1 MCVCVCVCVC
11 VHVPHADAVRVL
23 CTCMR
28 AQLFPGSKYTAC
40 VMDVRVGKLDLCI
53 GNFWVTSQRLSIVDF
68 VQPFAEDRIY
78 LLTFQLPSADTLSG
92 AFHVH
97 MSSILRL
104 RRQSGAWLLPPGLCA
119 RCSLCVPSS
128 RSWYQDL
135 EMANIEIL
143 VSRSRDGEHHNLGIK
158 MVRLTP
164 DCPGTVWSRS
174 GADYLSK
181 PFQPFQARHLSR
193 TRTRSLA
200 TSCQRVLWR
209 VRPSPYSVV
218 RNHA

>member
-97 MSSILRL
+97 MSSILAAKWRVA
-104 RRQSGAWLLPPGLCA
+104 SAT
-119 RCSLCVPSS
+119 
-128 RSWYQDL
+128 
-135 EMANIEIL
+135 
-143 VSRSRDGEHHNLGIK
+143 GI
-158 MVRLTP
+158 V
-164 DCPGTVWSRS
+164 
-174 GADYLSK
+174 
-181 PFQPFQARHLSR
+181 
-193 TRTRSLA
+193 RSL
-200 TSCQRVLWR
+200 
-209 VRPSPYSVV
+209 
-218 RNHA
+218 